1 MNTDDQSP
9 VPPGSPQWWLNQP
22 VRDHKRGAR
31 GRPSVSFDKII
42 ATALEIIDS
51 AGSQAFNMRM
61 LADSLGSGTATLYR
75 HFQSK
80 DEIFAYAADRFLGG
94 LLNDEQNYADMGWQD
109 ACALSMSRY
118 YQQLTAH
125 PNIVPLLATQ
135 IPLGPNGL
143 ELRERVLMMFLKAGF
158 TPTLAASAYTTIA
171 HYVVGFAGQ
180 LSPAGQH
187 SHNTST
193 ELGDFFHQLDPGKY
207 PATVKIAPHLTDIS
221 ITDEFHFGLKLII
234 AGLGRAL
241 KGGKAG

>member
-1 MNTDDQSP
+1 MNINEQNP
-9 VPPGSPQWWLNQP
+9 MPPGSPQWWRNQP
-22 VRDHKRGAR
+22 VREQKAGAR
-31 GRPSVSFDKII
+31 GRPSLSFDKII
-42 ATALEIIDS
+42 ATALEVLES
-51 AGSQAFNMRM
+51 VGFQAFNMRM

-94 LLNDEQNYADMGWQD
+94 LLSDETDYAGLAWQD
-109 ACALSMSRY
+109 ACALSMSRF
-118 YQQLTAH
+118 YQQLSAH

-143 ELRERVLMMFLKAGF
+143 ELRERVLGMFLKAGF
-158 TPTLAASAYTTIA
+158 TPPLAASAYTTIA

-187 SHNTST
+187 SHNASA
-193 ELGDFFHQLDPGKY
+193 ELGDFFEQLAPSKY
-207 PATVKIAPHLTDIS
+207 PATVQIAPHLSDIS

-234 AGLGRAL
+234 VGLDHAL
-241 KGGKAG
+241 QASKAG